1 MDKSFRAYKKD
12 LERKKEEQ
20 RTLNSLEN
28 MVREFGRRKETY
40 TKQAKEALKKGDQN
54 GYAMAAAL
62 LKNVMFQQAQAQ
74 DMLTNF
80 TIARDLREMGSL
92 NVQFTKAM
100 DKAMK
105 EVSRTGREA
114 DFGKSKKIFQKGMFD
129 RNSAAQQ
136 LKDLLESNGM
146 AFTQSVQSLSD
157 IRDEDIRATLEGELK
172 RESGEL
178 DRQLRELEEQF
189 SVPTDSVKTPS
200 VSQPT
205 AEAKPVEKQ
214 VVGDLPAREESDFQ
228 VPMYETNDDFGQ
240 GEGGDEGKDEEE
252 KEPSMFDYTGDKYVF
267 PPMELLTD
275 CDDDEETRQINE
287 ADAQESIALL
297 EKKLRELGVG
307 ATAVGYTVG
316 ACFSRIE
323 MQPDSDVT
331 LSDVLAVEK
340 DLSLALGRSARIV
353 YPLEGKNLLGV
364 EIENKR
370 RETLRLKEFLEK
382 APDVGGRVASTYE
395 TEAETAPKNAGTT
408 DGVAVGL
415 GFDLERNARFAALET
430 LPHLLV
436 GGATGSGK
444 SCFLNALLTGF
455 LYRYTPEELRLVL
468 VDFKRV
474 EFSVYRELPHVVGG
488 KIVREYD
495 EALEMLEALCEEME
509 RRYKLCE
516 ESDVNSVAEY
526 NATKKKKDRFPSIVV
541 VIDEY
546 ADIMVS
552 NQAKRFENLILRLA
566 QKARASGIHLI
577 VSTQRPSV
585 KVISGLIKAN
595 FPSRISFKVSSHID
609 SRNILDQTGAHKLL
623 GKGDFIYCSAAGTSR
638 LQAPYI
644 SSDELRAVT
653 AYIREHN
660 AEI

>member
-40 TKQAKEALKKGDQN
+40 TRQAKEALKKGDQN
-54 GYAMAAAL
+54 GYTMAVAL

-100 DKAMK
+100 DRAMK
-105 EVSRTGREA
+105 EVSRSGREA
-114 DFGKSKKIFQKGMFD
+114 DFGKTKKIFQKGMFD
-129 RNSAAQQ
+129 RNSASQQ

-157 IRDEDIRATLEGELK
+157 IRDEDIRAALEGELK
-172 RESGEL
+172 RESGDL

-189 SVPTDSVKTPS
+189 SVVTDGVKTPP
-200 VSQPT
+200 VSET
-205 AEAKPVEKQ
+205 TEVAKPEKQ
-214 VVGDLPAREESDFQ
+214 VVGELPADGAPELPP
-228 VPMYETNDDFGQ
+228 PMYALNNESNND
-240 GEGGDEGKDEEE
+240 GDEDRDEDEDE
-252 KEPSMFDYTGDKYVF
+252 ASAFDYTGGEYVF
-267 PPMELLTD
+267 PPMSLLAD
-275 CDDDEETRQINE
+275 NDDDEEARQINE
-287 ADAQESIALL
+287 ADAQESITLL

-307 ATAVGYTVG
+307 ATAMGYTIG

-323 MQPDSDVT
+323 MKPDSDVT

-382 APDVGGRVASTYE
+382 APDVGGRVAFTY
-395 TEAETAPKNAGTT
+395 GT
-408 DGVAVGL
+408 DGNERKVAVENGVSVGL
-415 GFDLERNARFAALET
+415 GFDLERNACFAALDT

-436 GGATGSGK
+436 GGSTGSGK

-455 LYRYTPEELRLVL
+455 LYRYTPAELRLVL

-488 KIVREYD
+488 KIIREYD

-509 RRYKLCE
+509 RRYKICE
-516 ESDVNSVAEY
+516 EADVCNVSEY
-526 NATKKKKDRFPSIVV
+526 NALQKKEDRFPSIVV
-541 VIDEY
+541 AIDEY

-595 FPSRISFKVSSHID
+595 FPSRIAFKVSSHID

-623 GKGDFIYCSAAGTSR
+623 GKGDLMYCSAAGTAR

-653 AYIREHN
+653 TYIREN
-660 AEI
+660 NPEI